1 MDSEE
6 LKLVDYDECD
16 HEWEHHPA
24 EWEHLSGRATVLQYA
39 ESYYCHKCDTWE
51 SELD

>member
-6 LKLVDYDECD
+6 LQLVEYDECD

-24 EWEHLSGRATVLQYA
+24 EWEQLSGRATVMQYA
-39 ESYYCHKCDTWE
+39 ESYYCHNCDTWE